1 MKDNG
6 ETAKDMSFGDTF
18 EDFKKLKMTLLE
30 VTTEEFLFIVK
41 KEKKKSNLHLIIL
54 ISQNIQWEGS
64 ISVVNT
70 LFTPPLRHQAPW
82 SEVHSP
88 AYTEMLRNG
97 NIPHVLSTEIAC
109 ATECPEEE
117 KDVSDGIINLV
128 HKWSADLM

>member
-54 ISQNIQWEGS
+54 ISQNIQ
-64 ISVVNT
+64 
-70 LFTPPLRHQAPW
+70 
-82 SEVHSP
+82 
-88 AYTEMLRNG
+88 
-97 NIPHVLSTEIAC
+97 
-109 ATECPEEE
+109 
-117 KDVSDGIINLV
+117 
-128 HKWSADLM
+128 